1 MVARIQGL
9 LQQRGERYAAAD
21 LRVSLAAGPGSEP
34 DAGAPAEVVTWRRA
48 TCSFW
53 PPTEAHCMNSLI

>member
-21 LRVSLAAGPGSEP
+21 LRVSLAAGPGSDA

-48 TCSFW
+48 ARCLGCLQKH
-53 PPTEAHCMNSLI
+53 PA

>member
-34 DAGAPAEVVTWRRA
+34 DAGAPAEVVTLRRA
-48 TCSFW
+48 ACSCGC
-53 PPTEAHCMNSLI
+53 P